1 MRTLAR
7 IMSTHAHTHHA
18 HDIDFKT
25 AFSVTKEAG
34 SQVKITGEIPYSE
47 LEGERARA
55 IAYLG
60 KNVKLDGFREG
71 HVPEAILVKQLG
83 EMAILNEMAERA
95 LSHMYPHIVEAHE
108 LQVIGHPKVE
118 ITKLAP
124 GNPLGFSC
132 TVAVLPEITL
142 PDYTALAATINKD
155 KVSGEVTDEEVE
167 KQVADIMRQ
176 KIAYERLQA
185 KAAAKAEVSEAADAT
200 TLPTPESEAEKAED
214 AAFDPENIVLP
225 ELTDEYV
232 AGLGQPGQFTSVA
245 DFKAKIREHLQLE
258 KTREV
263 ATVHRAKLTD
273 AIVEASTMELPQILI
288 DSELSQMF
296 AQMEEDIKRA
306 GLKFD
311 DYLEHIKKSKE
322 DLVKEWSP
330 MAEKRA
336 KLQLVL
342 NEIAKLEKMLPDEAQ
357 LESQVNQLLEQYKD
371 ADPHR
376 VRVYVASVMQNEAV
390 MQKLEGAS

>member
-1 MRTLAR
+1 
-7 IMSTHAHTHHA
+7 
-18 HDIDFKT
+18 
-25 AFSVTKEAG
+25 
-34 SQVKITGEIPYSE
+34 
-47 LEGERARA
+47 
-55 IAYLG
+55 
-60 KNVKLDGFREG
+60 
-71 HVPEAILVKQLG
+71 
-83 EMAILNEMAERA
+83 
-95 LSHMYPHIVEAHE
+95 
-108 LQVIGHPKVE
+108 
-118 ITKLAP
+118 
-124 GNPLGFSC
+124 
-132 TVAVLPEITL
+132 LPAITL
-142 PDYTALAATINKD
+142 PDYTTLAATINKD
-155 KVSGEVTDEEVE
+155 KASGEVTDEEVD
-167 KQVADIMRQ
+167 KQIADILRQ

-185 KAAAKAEVSEAADAT
+185 KAAANAEAGDAA

-214 AAFDPENIVLP
+214 AAFDPENITLP

-232 AGLGQPGQFTSVA
+232 AGLGQPGQFTNVP

-258 KTREV
+258 KTREA
-263 ATVHRAKLTD
+263 ATVHRAKLID
-273 AIVEASTMELPQILI
+273 AIVDASSMELPQILI

-390 MQKLEGAS
+390 MQKLEAAS